1 MTHKAAV
8 TEQIKAIPRRRL
20 AAKISKSV
28 FGLLFIAGAAY
39 GAATLGWAWYVVL
52 PVAMFGAHIFSE
64 ELTRTAVQFVVN
76 EGHSEHAPA
85 FLQRIGLSVHA
96 LIGPD
101 GMIYTGPPP
110 ERIWFHA
117 GKSR

>member
-39 GAATLGWAWYVVL
+39 GAATLGWAWYIVL
-52 PVAMFGAHIFSE
+52 PVAMFGAHVVSE
-64 ELTRTAVQFVVN
+64 ELTRTAIQFVV
-76 EGHSEHAPA
+76 ATA
-85 FLQRIGLSVHA
+85 KDILAAVR
-96 LIGPD
+96 
-101 GMIYTGPPP
+101 
-110 ERIWFHA
+110 
-117 GKSR
+117 GKNGSPLP

>member
-64 ELTRTAVQFVVN
+64 ELTRTAVQFVVATVKDLLATIRGKN
-76 EGHSEHAPA
+76 GSPPA
-85 FLQRIGLSVHA
+85 A
-96 LIGPD
+96 
-101 GMIYTGPPP
+101 
-110 ERIWFHA
+110 
-117 GKSR
+117 